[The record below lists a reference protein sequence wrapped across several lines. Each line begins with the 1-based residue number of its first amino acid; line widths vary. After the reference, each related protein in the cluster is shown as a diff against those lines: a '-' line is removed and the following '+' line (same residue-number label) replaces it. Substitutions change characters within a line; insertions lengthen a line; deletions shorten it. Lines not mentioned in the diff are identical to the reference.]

1 MRRRADAAPSPS
13 TATVCTMSPAPAPG
27 SRPGTRGAAALP
39 STAVDWLVGEQPVRV
54 LDLGSGRGAFAST
67 LVDAGHQVFC
77 LDQDAERVATLPGR
91 LGTRLHVAGQVES
104 MPYLSCHF
112 DVVTASQT
120 LHRFAPGLA
129 VTEIARVLR
138 PGGHLAVVYQT
149 RDDTVP
155 WVRRLMAILQ
165 RVDSSAMQGAY
176 GDASVAEVGESPYF
190 HGLERHDFRTW
201 VPTTREGLVT
211 MARRRE
217 AVAALD
223 QAARDEVL
231 AEVGALYDSSARAP
245 EPLMLPFRTSC
256 WRAQVDH
263 TELAIDDDPALT
275 IAV

>member
-1 MRRRADAAPSPS
+1 MPTDS
-13 TATVCTMSPAPAPG
+13 APG
-27 SRPGTRGAAALP
+27 ARVGGRRPGALP
-39 STAVDWLVGEQPVRV
+39 AAAVDWMVGESPARV
-54 LDLGSGRGAFAST
+54 LDLGSGRGSFAAT
-67 LVDAGHQVFC
+67 LVEAGHEVFC
-77 LDQDAERVATLPGR
+77 LDHDPGRVAQLPGR

-138 PGGHLAVVYQT
+138 PGGHLAVLYQT

-155 WVRRLMAILQ
+155 WVRRLMSILQ
-165 RVDSSAMQGAY
+165 RVDPSAMQGAY
-176 GDASVAEVGESPYF
+176 GDASIADLEESPYF
-190 HGLERHDFRTW
+190 RDLDRHDFRTW
-201 VPTTREGLVT
+201 VPTTRESLRA
-211 MARRRE
+211 MAARRP
-217 AVAALD
+217 AVAALPVGERED
-223 QAARDEVL
+223 LL

-245 EPLMLPFRTSC
+245 EPLLLPFRTTC

-263 TELAIDDDPALT
+263 HELSIDDDPVLT